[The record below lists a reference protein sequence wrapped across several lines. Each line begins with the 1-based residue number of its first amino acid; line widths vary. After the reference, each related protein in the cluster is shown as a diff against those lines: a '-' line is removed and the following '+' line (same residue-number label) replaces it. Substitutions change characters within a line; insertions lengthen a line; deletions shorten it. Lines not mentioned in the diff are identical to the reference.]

1 MSPEIIRGWHALSAL
16 GLQFT
21 DEDSVSI
28 LTGNEQPFFRQRD
41 KRAGRFIR
49 LLISIFYTINF
60 KFRAAKFRRGNRPVS
75 AQSGAAICARRAMSS
90 SEVSSG

>member
-60 KFRAAKFRRGNRPVS
+60 KFRAAKFRRCLLYTSPSPRDS
-75 AQSGAAICARRAMSS
+75 
-90 SEVSSG
+90 